1 MTFRKRLFQLF
12 IILNVVIALL
22 MSYSFFSYLKSQSE
36 QVSVS
41 PMRNTGEK
49 FTFKFHLEN
58 NTTKNQKC
66 IFIPAN
72 FTIYDFDKSV
82 YSKFHCVP
90 VHILNGFS
98 PICVHKLRDNVE
110 QSIREIE
117 QEQSA
122 LEDFERILRNNAEYD
137 VINIGVHLG
146 LYSLLAAKLRR
157 LVFAVEPMEFNVK
170 VFHQT
175 VIINRIETLVT
186 LVGGRPLSDDYKTI
200 HMTAFNNGM
209 ASWIK
214 YSIYSNRP
222 RKNHVIATETAKTIL
237 MDDLLNAVPFYKA
250 IMAINIDGNE
260 ATVIK
265 RGQRFID
272 CLDIAYIFMKWT
284 NMMLNDQKFIIDFF
298 SYRNYVAHASTS
310 DFRELPI
317 DSFYKWPPNIVWK
330 KDKK

>member
-1 MTFRKRLFQLF
+1 MPFRKRLFQLF
-12 IILNVVIALL
+12 IILNIVIAVLI
-22 MSYSFFSYLKSQSE
+22 SYPFYSYLKSQFE

-41 PMRNTGEK
+41 PIRNTGEK

-58 NTTKNQKC
+58 NTTQNLKC
-66 IFIPAN
+66 TFIPAN
-72 FTIYDFDKSV
+72 FTVYDFDKSV
-82 YSKFHCVP
+82 YSKFHCMP
-90 VHILNGFS
+90 VNILNGFS
-98 PICVHKLRDNVE
+98 PVCIHKLSDNVE

-137 VINIGVHLG
+137 VIDIGIHLG

-157 LVFAVEPMEFNVK
+157 LVFAVEPMKFNVK

-200 HMTAFNNGM
+200 HMTAFNNGI

-214 YSIYSNRP
+214 YSVHRYKP
-222 RKNHVIATETAKTIL
+222 RKNNVIATETAETIL

-250 IMAINIDGNE
+250 IMVINIDGNE

-272 CLDIAYIFMKWT
+272 CLDIAYIFMKWA
-284 NMMLNDQKFIIDFF
+284 NLLINDKKFIVDFF

-310 DFRELPI
+310 DFRELSLV
-317 DSFYKWPPNIVWK
+317 SFYKWPPNIVWK
-330 KDKK
+330 KD